1 MRLTANSLDFA
12 PDPEGAWYAFV
23 VGIARQVNAEAAAA
37 AEPAPPGR
45 VSDER
50 VQEIID
56 GLNAFVVHEYEHSSD
71 VVYGRAVH
79 SSVIVSTDANLD
91 HAVAWA
97 REQDDV
103 VDAAGPVLGNANV
116 QLRDGTL
123 IEYESERHQ
132 WTVTVS
138 DDTEAPGVGS

>member
-1 MRLTANSLDFA
+1 
-12 PDPEGAWYAFV
+12 
-23 VGIARQVNAEAAAA
+23 
-37 AEPAPPGR
+37 
-45 VSDER
+45 
-50 VQEIID
+50 
-56 GLNAFVVHEYEHSSD
+56 
-71 VVYGRAVH
+71 
-79 SSVIVSTDANLD
+79 VIVSTDANLD